1 MTIDGK
7 RAMQLAWATWPRL
20 ELAMTIPDDAEV
32 VLQYHD
38 PRINEVVS
46 TTANMTWGEVE
57 ELREV
62 KRWCDAFSAG
72 DPSRAVHRLATEY
85 IDQRD
90 EVERLERMND
100 KLQAACRFA
109 KEHLNDN
116 GLSSA
121 PSVADVLDA
130 ALAEPETGGG
140 SAISPPGVE
149 P

>member
-7 RAMQLAWATWPRL
+7 RAMQLAFATWSRL

-62 KRWCDAFSAG
+62 KRWRDVFSAG
-72 DPSRAVHRLATEY
+72 DPSRAIQKLAGEY

-90 EVERLERMND
+90 EVKRLQRIND
-100 KLQAACRFA
+100 KLLAACKLA
-109 KEHLNDN
+109 LDDGMTQHYTPTAL
-116 GLSSA
+116 LSK
-121 PSVADVLDA
+121 LA
-130 ALAEPETGGG
+130 AAIAEAEKKG
-140 SAISPPGVE
+140 E
-149 P
+149 